1 MDATPIVVTIVSVG
15 AATLVTFVGAAFRLG
30 AMLGKIQEQVETLP
44 QLRHDVRELSGRVD
58 GLTGRVDELTGR
70 VNELTGRVNEL
81 TGRVNELTGR
91 VDGLTQ
97 RVDGL
102 TDRVSR
108 VEGVI
113 DGVLGGRPQPS
124 P

>member
-15 AATLVTFVGAAFRLG
+15 AAMLVTFVGVAFRLG
-30 AMLGKIQEQVETLP
+30 AMLGKIQEQVETIP
-44 QLRHDVRELSGRVD
+44 QLRHDVHELSGRVD
-58 GLTGRVDELTGR
+58 GLSGRVDGLSGRVDELTGR
-70 VNELTGRVNEL
+70 V
-81 TGRVNELTGR
+81 
-91 VDGLTQ
+91 DGLTE